1 METTAGVCER
11 RQLARVYTTALCSR
25 RPHRAVS
32 TRAER
37 TFLFVRTPRSL
48 SVFPPKVSLSL
59 LLSFSFTSAPFWQR
73 QLSRLPF
80 SVSPFSLPFKLSPF
94 TRLTTSK
101 AARSDAP
108 LFCSRSYIVIFI
120 SLRRLLF
127 SSTSRYFG
135 IDYISVELVICSFSC
150 LHRCL
155 RATVIKTCRY
165 LVYRTFES
173 CCHNRWFIVTRK
185 NEGTKM
191 AVHFVRYSIKIDSI
205 RSRDVNPANARLL

>member
-37 TFLFVRTPRSL
+37 TFLFVRTPRSFSL
-48 SVFPPKVSLSL
+48 SFSLSL

-120 SLRRLLF
+120 SLRRLIFL
-127 SSTSRYFG
+127 STSRYFG

-155 RATVIKTCRY
+155 RATVIKTC
-165 LVYRTFES
+165 LNGIS
-173 CCHNRWFIVTRK
+173 FI
-185 NEGTKM
+185 GL
-191 AVHFVRYSIKIDSI
+191 S
-205 RSRDVNPANARLL
+205 SRVVIIVGL